1 MRTVYCLIVFVL
13 MIRRP
18 PRSTLFPYTT
28 RFRSRVSAFVD
39 VTAGRFYNLD
49 AFRHGIERMDPAHY
63 LRAPYFERWL
73 TTLAANLIEGGFLT
87 VEELDDR
94 TELLRRHPD
103 AAPLRPDGGS
113 TRMPEPAPKPALPM
127 PTPRFAIGGAVVA
140 RNAHPRGHTRL
151 PRYAR

>member
-49 AFRHGIERMDPAHY
+49 AFRYGIERMDPAHY

-73 TTLAANLIEGGFLT
+73 ATVELNLIEQGFLT
-87 VEELDDR
+87 GDELDAK
-94 TELLRRHPD
+94 TEYVRHHPEATIQRRGYSTPERETPD
-103 AAPLRPDGGS
+103 ESAEAAPPPS
-113 TRMPEPAPKPALPM
+113 
-127 PTPRFAIGGAVVA
+127 RF
-140 RNAHPRGHTRL
+140 
-151 PRYAR
+151 